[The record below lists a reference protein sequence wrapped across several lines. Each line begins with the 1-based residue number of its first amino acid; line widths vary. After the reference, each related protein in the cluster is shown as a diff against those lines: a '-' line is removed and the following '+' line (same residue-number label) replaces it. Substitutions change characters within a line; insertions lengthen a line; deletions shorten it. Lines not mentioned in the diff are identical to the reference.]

1 MKRIMSKQFWK
12 PLLTTPALLSAAV
25 VMATIAGTTSAVKA
39 TETTAGEAQ
48 ALAADSVEAPSA
60 RSESSALIAD
70 ASAVTDQPV
79 ASTAPL
85 NQLSGYSTEGEFAPD
100 GASQVTS
107 VSQLS
112 DVQPTDWAFQ
122 ALQSL
127 VERYGCIVGYPDRT
141 YRGNRALTR
150 YEFAAGLNACMDRIN
165 ELIAAGTADL
175 VKKEDL
181 LAVQK
186 LQEEF
191 AAELATLRGRVDA
204 LDARTATLEKQ
215 QFSTTTKLTGEV
227 IFMIA
232 DTFGDRATRTGN
244 GSFLGGVTAG
254 NEATLRD
261 DQTETI
267 FANRVRLALD
277 TSFTGRDRLRT
288 RLQARNITPFNNF
301 TGTNQTRLGVDGL
314 DNPTNSV
321 LIDKLFYRFPLGN
334 KLTVQIDA
342 VNSELQDT
350 VITTLSPFESSG
362 SGAVSRF
369 GRFNPFYRGVN
380 SPGSPGSAGITFAY
394 KFNNALRLEGGYLS
408 GINSNDPAEKRGLF
422 NGSQAALAQVVFS
435 PNPAFTVA
443 LAYAHSYYAGGGV
456 NLTGSTG
463 TGYAANPFAG
473 VATTAD
479 SVSGAVQ
486 FRLSPRF
493 IVGGWASA
501 SFAHRRSNSDNATIL
516 SALGYVAL
524 PDFGKKGNLAAL
536 LFGIAPTVIDTDFV
550 VNPVTGLRRDDRSTP
565 FHLEAFYRYRL
576 TDNIALTPGLFVLFN
591 PEGNSAN
598 AVQYVGVL
606 RTTFTF

>member
-1 MKRIMSKQFWK
+1 MMSRKFWK
-12 PLLTTPALLSAAV
+12 PLLAVPSLLG
-25 VMATIAGTTSAVKA
+25 ATIAVSAIAATSVAANAAETATVSASPADATESVVKA
-39 TETTAGEAQ
+39 AVTP
-48 ALAADSVEAPSA
+48 VEATK
-60 RSESSALIAD
+60 IAD
-70 ASAVTDQPV
+70 ATIAN
-79 ASTAPL
+79 TAP
-85 NQLSGYSTEGEFAPD
+85 APTQSATTMSAQTNGSAAD
-100 GASQVTS
+100 DLAATGIVGQVTS

-204 LDARTATLEKQ
+204 LEARTATLEKQ
-215 QFSTTTKLTGEV
+215 QFSTTTKLSGEV
-227 IFMIA
+227 IFAIA
-232 DTFGDRATRTGN
+232 DTFGDRAIRTGN
-244 GSFLGGVTAG
+244 GSFLGGVNAG
-254 NEATLRD
+254 NVATLRD

-267 FANRVRLALD
+267 FADRVRLALD

-288 RLQARNITPFNNF
+288 RLQARNVTPFSGNF
-301 TGTNQTRLGVDGL
+301 TGTNQTRLGFDG
-314 DNPTNSV
+314 NESNAV
-321 LIDKLFYRFPLGN
+321 QIDKLFYRFPLGD

-342 VNSELQDT
+342 VNSEVQDT

-380 SPGSPGSAGITFAY
+380 SPGNPGSAGITFAY

-422 NGSQAALAQVVFS
+422 DGSQAALAQIVFS

-443 LAYAHSYYAGGGV
+443 LAYAHSYYTGGGV

-473 VATTAD
+473 AATAAD
-479 SVSGAVQ
+479 SVSGTVQ

-493 IVGGWASA
+493 IVGGWAAA

-550 VNPVTGLRRDDRSTP
+550 ANPVTGLRRDDRSTP

-576 TDNIALTPGLFVLFN
+576 TNNIALTPGVFVLFN

>member
-1 MKRIMSKQFWK
+1 MMSKQVWK
-12 PLLTTPALLSAAV
+12 PLLTVPALLSAAV
-25 VMATIAGTTSAVKA
+25 VISTIAGTTSAGKA
-39 TETTAGEAQ
+39 AETIASEAQ
-48 ALAADSVEAPSA
+48 ALTTDSVDTATSA
-60 RSESSALIAD
+60 RLESSALVAE
-70 ASAVTDQPV
+70 ASAAVNQPV
-79 ASTAPL
+79 SSTAPL
-85 NQLSGYSTEGEFAPD
+85 NQLSVYSTEGNVEAD

-127 VERYGCIVGYPDRT
+127 VERYGCIVGYPDQT

-181 LAVQK
+181 VAIQK

-204 LDARTATLEKQ
+204 LEARTATLEKQ
-215 QFSTTTKLTGEV
+215 QFSTTTKLSGEV

-232 DTFGDRATRTGN
+232 DTFGDRAIRTGN
-244 GSFLGGVTAG
+244 GSFLGGVNAG
-254 NEATLRD
+254 NVATLRD

-288 RLQARNITPFNNF
+288 RLQARNITPFSGNF

-321 LIDKLFYRFPLGN
+321 LIDKLFYRFPLSN

-342 VNSELQDT
+342 VNSEVQDT

-380 SPGSPGSAGITFAY
+380 SPSSPGSAGITFAY
-394 KFNNALRLEGGYLS
+394 KFNNAFRLEGGYLS

-473 VATTAD
+473 AATAAD
-479 SVSGAVQ
+479 SVSGTVQ

-493 IVGGWASA
+493 IVGGWAAA

-536 LFGIAPTVIDTDFV
+536 LFGIAPTVVDTDFV
-550 VNPVTGLRRDDRSTP
+550 ANPVTGLRRDDRSTP

-576 TDNIALTPGLFVLFN
+576 TNNIALTPGVFVLFN

>member
-1 MKRIMSKQFWK
+1 MMSKQVWK
-12 PLLTTPALLSAAV
+12 SLLTAPALLSAAV
-25 VMATIAGTTSAVKA
+25 VISTIAGTTSAGKA
-39 TETTAGEAQ
+39 AETIASEAQ
-48 ALAADSVEAPSA
+48 ALKTDSVDTATSA
-60 RSESSALIAD
+60 RLESPTLVAE
-70 ASAVTDQPV
+70 ASAAVNQPV
-79 ASTAPL
+79 SSTAPL
-85 NQLSGYSTEGEFAPD
+85 NQLSVYSTEGNVEAD

-127 VERYGCIVGYPDRT
+127 VERYGCIVGYPDQT

-204 LDARTATLEKQ
+204 LEARTATLEKQ
-215 QFSTTTKLTGEV
+215 QFSTTTKLSGEV

-232 DTFGDRATRTGN
+232 DTFGDRAIRTGN
-244 GSFLGGVTAG
+244 GSFLGGVNAG
-254 NEATLRD
+254 NVATLRD

-288 RLQARNITPFNNF
+288 RLQARNITPFSGNF

-321 LIDKLFYRFPLGN
+321 LIDKLFYRFPLSN

-342 VNSELQDT
+342 VNSEVQDT

-380 SPGSPGSAGITFAY
+380 SPSSPGSAGITFAY

-473 VATTAD
+473 AATAAD
-479 SVSGAVQ
+479 SVSGTVQ

-493 IVGGWASA
+493 IVGGWAAA

-536 LFGIAPTVIDTDFV
+536 LFGIAPTVVDTDFV
-550 VNPVTGLRRDDRSTP
+550 ANPVTGLRRDDRSTP

-576 TDNIALTPGLFVLFN
+576 TNNIALTPGVFVLFN